1 MKRKLRK
8 SRPAGGF
15 TLVEVL
21 VVMAILVLLAGLVAP
36 RILGSKKKA
45 NIQTVTTQIGGFK
58 SALER
63 YAMDMDTFPTTEQGL
78 ESLIK
83 EPETEGDATES
94 AKSRWD
100 GPYLNSDE
108 LPEDP
113 WGNDYQYE
121 FPATHGKGES
131 PEIWSL
137 GPDGEDDTE
146 DDIVSW
152 TKVDEDGK
160 AIDEGKKSGGGDMKK
175 DASPPRRSTK

>member
-1 MKRKLRK
+1 MKRKLTQTRT
-8 SRPAGGF
+8 RGGF

-63 YAMDMDTFPTTEQGL
+63 YALDLDTFPTTEQGL
-78 ESLIK
+78 MALVE
-83 EPETEGDATES
+83 EPQDDEEGTS
-94 AKSRWD
+94 TGKSRWD

-108 LPEDP
+108 VPTDP
-113 WGNDYQYE
+113 WGNEYQYE
-121 FPATHGKGES
+121 YPPSHGKGKS

-152 TKVDEDGK
+152 KKANEDGELVEGD
-160 AIDEGKKSGGGDMKK
+160 DELGDG
-175 DASPPRRSTK
+175 ASENE

>member
-1 MKRKLRK
+1 MKRKLK
-8 SRPAGGF
+8 KTRPASGF

-63 YAMDMDTFPTTEQGL
+63 YALDMDTFPTTEQGL
-78 ESLIK
+78 ESLVK
-83 EPETEGDATES
+83 EPETEGDTTDS

-108 LPEDP
+108 LPVDP

-121 FPATHGKGES
+121 FPGTHGKGES

-152 TKVDEDGK
+152 TKVDEDGESLGG
-160 AIDEGKKSGGGDMKK
+160 DKKSGGRESKK
-175 DASPPRRSTK
+175 SSPPRD